1 MTDKV
6 AASTVS
12 CLICFLKYK
21 LKIEA
26 IKNIHCFWYAND
38 NWIYYG
44 D

>member
-6 AASTVS
+6 LASTVS
-12 CLICFLKYK
+12 YYIFKIQI
-21 LKIEA
+21 KIEA